1 MRRRLASSP
10 SSSHGMRKP
19 HKKCMEMFEELKAS
33 FQAVDDTPFE
43 GDAGGNAPSKRVY
56 LSATGRSLGA
66 PRSVDDAMRS
76 KQVTG
81 APSFLDRPSRARKL
95 QSLQQGHSNRSPFRS
110 LEEYV
115 KLPKHERGG
124 TTFSKAGCQRPLS
137 APWAARRSTSRS
149 SPPQRKV
156 TGRIRQRRRQS
167 IVKQIL
173 RQRSGSIHVSTL
185 PKGKYYSAAANGDSE
200 EEEGS
205 EEEDDDN
212 RQFGIGYVS
221 LTISEQRKA
230 MAKVL
235 VNVRSGFKSPKKPSG
250 MMKSVYD
257 DSLRFALHHT
267 GKLGR
272 TLPRLEIPS
281 LCVGRRLRERRDL
294 MEFEKSPK
302 RSDTNYR
309 LHTHSWNL

>member
-1 MRRRLASSP
+1 MMPCGLSRLQAPLPFLIDPAVRENCSP
-10 SSSHGMRKP
+10 SSK
-19 HKKCMEMFEELKAS
+19 
-33 FQAVDDTPFE
+33 DTPIDHHF
-43 GDAGGNAPSKRVY
+43 APWKSMSSCQSTKEEAQRFQ
-56 LSATGRSLGA
+56 
-66 PRSVDDAMRS
+66 
-76 KQVTG
+76 KQV
-81 APSFLDRPSRARKL
+81 
-95 QSLQQGHSNRSPFRS
+95 
-110 LEEYV
+110 V
-115 KLPKHERGG
+115 KDHCLLR
-124 TTFSKAGCQRPLS
+124 
-137 APWAARRSTSRS
+137 AARRSTSRS

-167 IVKQIL
+167 IVKQIQ
-173 RQRSGSIHVSTL
+173 RQRSGSIHVSAL
-185 PKGKYYSAAANGDSE
+185 PKGKYYSAANGDSE
-200 EEEGS
+200 EEEDS
-205 EEEDDDN
+205 DNSEEDDDN
-212 RQFGIGYVS
+212 RQFGTGYVS

-235 VNVRSGFKSPKKPSG
+235 VDVRSGFISPKKPSG

-267 GKLGR
+267 GKLDR